1 MSNSELFKIYK
12 SQSETLSSIDILE
25 AHGDGHMDGHTDSS
39 SGDYYQDEH
48 TDDHSD
54 CSNAR

>member
-12 SQSETLSSIDILE
+12 SQSETLSSIDIE

>member
-1 MSNSELFKIYK
+1 MSNSELFKIYT
-12 SQSETLSSIDILE
+12 SQSEILCSISE
-25 AHGDGHMDGHTDSS
+25 VHGDGHMDGHTDSS

-54 CSNAR
+54 FSDARE